1 MSSEISSDR
10 GKEYQEIKAR
20 LETENIF
27 VLLEEHPKD
36 ERKFRWYKDNSAY
49 SVKSGPSSCRT

>member
-27 VLLEEHPKD
+27 VLLRNTLTMKGNFAD
-36 ERKFRWYKDNSAY
+36 T
-49 SVKSGPSSCRT
+49 RTILPIL

>member
-36 ERKFRWYKDNSAY
+36 ERKFR
-49 SVKSGPSSCRT
+49 